1 MSFIKAFIFDKD
13 GTLHDT
19 EKVYRKA
26 WKAAAEELNV
36 PDIEQTVVD
45 CTGTTIPWIAEY
57 WAKKYPDIPF
67 EDYLPRRQHHYF
79 SILESGIPVK
89 EGAHE
94 ALAYLKAHG
103 YKVGMAT
110 STPWETVREHLER
123 TGMTEYFDTIVTGDM
138 IEHGKPAPDIYL
150 LAAERLGVEPSE
162 CIGVEDSLSGVRAIH
177 AAGMRAVMIP
187 DLIEPTAEVEAL
199 VWRRLGEISE
209 LAALCE
215 EQGADSGS

>member
-1 MSFIKAFIFDKD
+1 MSPIKAIIFDKD

-19 EKVYRKA
+19 EKVYLQA
-26 WKAAAEELNV
+26 WKAAAAEFGV
-36 PDIEQTVVD
+36 PDIENTVRD

-67 EDYLPRRQHHYF
+67 EDYLPRRQYYYF
-79 SILESGIPVK
+79 GILEQGVPVK

-94 ALAYLKAHG
+94 VLSYLKAHG

-110 STPWETVREHLER
+110 STPWDTVKDHLER
-123 TGMTEYFDTIVTGDM
+123 TDMMGYFDTIVTGDM

-150 LAAERLGVEPSE
+150 LAAERLGVDPAE
-162 CIGVEDSLSGVRAIH
+162 CIGVEDSMSGVRSIH

-187 DLIEPTAEVEAL
+187 DMIQPTPEVEAL
-199 VWRRLGEISE
+199 VWKKLSEISE
-209 LAALCE
+209 LIPLLEGE
-215 EQGADSGS
+215 E

>member
-1 MSFIKAFIFDKD
+1 MSIRAIIFDKD

-19 EKVYRKA
+19 EKVYLQA
-26 WKAAAEELNV
+26 WKAAAEEFNV
-36 PDIEQTVVD
+36 PDIENTVRD

-67 EDYLPRRQHHYF
+67 EDYLPRRQHYYF
-79 SILESGIPVK
+79 GILEQGVPVK

-94 ALAYLKAHG
+94 VLSYLKAQG

-110 STPWETVREHLER
+110 STPWDTVKDHLER
-123 TGMTEYFDTIVTGDM
+123 TDMTGYFDTIVTGDM

-150 LAAERLGVEPSE
+150 LAAQRLGVDSAE
-162 CIGVEDSLSGVRAIH
+162 CIGVEDSMSGVRSIH

-187 DLIEPTAEVEAL
+187 DMIQPTPEVEAL
-199 VWRRLGEISE
+199 VWKKLTEISQLIPLLE
-209 LAALCE
+209 GME
-215 EQGADSGS
+215 